1 MKHTLVTIVS
11 LAVLLALPPA
21 AQAQEWQW
29 KKIRIDASRTGVGI
43 PNVNNVRE
51 RMGYMDGRVYH
62 APNGRVYKG
71 GVTPAIA
78 ALMIEAQPGMARMK
92 TVIGYA
98 SEDLVKASPE
108 SALSDLVVDCLM
120 AKAESVTGCKVDVGI
135 MNFGGIRVDIHKGE
149 ILMDD
154 IVSMLPFTNYIC
166 YLEVRGRDLRR
177 LFSQM
182 ASTKMQ
188 VVGGVRLVVSGGKL
202 ESVTVGGQPLED
214 DRLYGVATIDFLLDG
229 GDDIFVARNAESL
242 THTDVLVRQ
251 ALLDRLDSLRAEGKE
266 LDYKADGRVT
276 VK

>member
-1 MKHTLVTIVS
+1 MNHTLKTIVS
-11 LAVLLALPPA
+11 LAFLLALPLA
-21 AQAQEWQW
+21 LLAQEWQW
-29 KKIRIDASRTGVGI
+29 KKIPVDASRTGVGI
-43 PNVNNVRE
+43 PNVSNVRE
-51 RMGYMDGRVYH
+51 RMGYMDGKAYH

-71 GVTPAIA
+71 GVTPAVA
-78 ALMIEAQPGMARMK
+78 ALMIEAQPSMTSMK

-98 SEDLVKASPE
+98 SEDLIKESPE

-120 AKAESVTGCKVDVGI
+120 AKAEAVTGRKADVGI

-166 YLEVRGRDLRR
+166 YLEVWGRDLRQ

-182 ASTKMQ
+182 ASGKMQ
-188 VVGGVRLVVSGGKL
+188 VVGGVRLTVSGGKL
-202 ESVTVGGQPLED
+202 ESVTVAGQPLDD

-229 GDDIFVARNAESL
+229 GDDIFVARNAVSL
-242 THTDVLVRQ
+242 TRTDVLVRE
-251 ALLDRLDSLRAEGKE
+251 ALLDRLEQLRSEGKE

>member
-11 LAVLLALPPA
+11 LAVLLALPLA